1 MGWSLVK
8 IGEVCDVIAGQ
19 SPEGK
24 YYNTHS
30 DGLPFYQGKKEF
42 GDKFISQPSSWT
54 SKVTKVAIAGDILMS
69 VRAPVGPIN
78 FSTQKCCIGRGLAAI
93 RASDRVNRDFLF
105 YSLLSKQDVIKGNE
119 GAVFSSINKTQIG
132 QLEIPLPPIPE
143 QQLIVSILD
152 QAFADIEKARA
163 NAEKNL
169 KNARELFDSYLNQV
183 FRQRGE
189 GWVEETLGQATGG
202 VYTGPFGSLLHKSD
216 YIVNG
221 IPLINPAH
229 ITETGI
235 TADEN
240 KSVSLEVAERLSS
253 YLMQEGDIVIGRR
266 GEMGRCAL
274 VTEKEDG
281 FLCGTGSFF
290 IKSSNRCYGEYLVH
304 FLRSASCKARLESIA
319 GGAVMPNLSNKD
331 LSSFTLYLPSYDI
344 QKELAAE
351 IDLVA
356 KRTRNVA
363 AVYEK
368 KLASLDELKKSLLHK
383 AFSGELTKTVGHAA

>member
-1 MGWSLVK
+1 MGVWETETLANLCNMYQPKTISKKDMTDDGDYPVYGANGIIGRYNSYNHDSPQLLVTCRGATCGSVNITSGK
-8 IGEVCDVIAGQ
+8 VWINGNAMVIAPKDERLVLSYLEYFFRGAI
-19 SPEGK
+19 
-24 YYNTHS
+24 
-30 DGLPFYQGKKEF
+30 DL
-42 GDKFISQPSSWT
+42 
-54 SKVTKVAIAGDILMS
+54 SKVISGAAQPQITRQGLS
-69 VRAPVGPIN
+69 PV
-78 FSTQKCCIGRGLAAI
+78 TV
-93 RASDRVNRDFLF
+93 D
-105 YSLLSKQDVIKGNE
+105 Y
-119 GAVFSSINKTQIG
+119 
-132 QLEIPLPPIPE
+132 PPIPE
-143 QQLIVSILD
+143 QQRIVAILD

-163 NAEKNL
+163 NAESNL